1 MYLDK
6 RLKRRIARVFSR
18 MRSEALLLDTDGQV
32 LLPEGARW
40 DIPLPESLWR
50 ETDKPCRVG
59 GYTVLGTGGG
69 QPLFLCLPGTGPE
82 AEDACILSAGMVS
95 ELIDL
100 DLPSDSREY
109 AYQYLLREEVAEEET
124 EAISR
129 EYGIPLSESRC
140 VMLLRVSD
148 LEMNAALGILS
159 TVLDGDEGVV
169 VEADRH
175 TAALILR
182 CGERDEE
189 EVFQM
194 AQAIEN
200 TFATEANS
208 PVYIGVGEP
217 RKSLGQLRDS
227 MREARR
233 AIEVGRSFKSGQR
246 VFRYRSL
253 LLERFCMDV
262 PRDMAA
268 QYAQA
273 LFNRGTSRLFSDV
286 MLQTIEAFFENSL
299 NLSETARKLF
309 IHRNTLVYRLD
320 KIQKT
325 VGLDLRDFDDAA
337 TFRLL
342 MMLSR
347 CSEKNG
353 KKG

>member
-6 RLKRRIARVFSR
+6 RLKRRIGRVFAR
-18 MRSEALLLDTDGQV
+18 MQTGALLLDTDGQV
-32 LLPEGARW
+32 ILPEDSGREMV
-40 DIPLPESLWR
+40 LPEALLR
-50 ETDKPCRVG
+50 EPDKPCASE
-59 GYTVLGTGGG
+59 GYTMLGTGGS
-69 QPLFLCLPGTGPE
+69 QPLYLCLPGEGPE
-82 AEDACILSAGMVS
+82 SANACILCAGMVA

-100 DLPSDSREY
+100 ELPTDSREY
-109 AYQYLLREEVAEEET
+109 AYQYLLREEVSEDEVEV
-124 EAISR
+124 ISR
-129 EYGIPLSESRC
+129 EYGISLTENRC

-148 LEMNAALGILS
+148 MEMDAAMGILG

-182 CGERDEE
+182 CDERDED
-189 EVFQM
+189 EVYQM
-194 AQAIEN
+194 ALAIEN
-200 TFATEANS
+200 TFATEADS
-208 PVYIGVGEP
+208 PVYIGLGEP
-217 RKSLGQLRDS
+217 RKGLGQLRDS

-233 AIEVGRSFKSGQR
+233 AIEVGKSFKSGER

-262 PRDMAA
+262 PRDMAQ
-268 QYAQA
+268 QYAQS
-273 LFNRGTSRLFSDV
+273 LFNRSTSRLFSDV
-286 MLQTIEAFFENSL
+286 MIQTIEAFFENSL

-347 CSEKNG
+347 SAEKNG
-353 KKG
+353 KKA